1 MRHLCMANSLGYN
14 RVVTIL
20 LYVLSMRVSIREY
33 GRKIKRETDTQTA
46 TRRDSGVAII
56 AEFVNVFR
64 TLNSGQLGPHG

>member
-1 MRHLCMANSLGYN
+1 MRHLCIANSLGYN

-33 GRKIKRETDTQTA
+33 GRKIKRETETQTA

-56 AEFVNVFR
+56 AEFV
-64 TLNSGQLGPHG
+64 